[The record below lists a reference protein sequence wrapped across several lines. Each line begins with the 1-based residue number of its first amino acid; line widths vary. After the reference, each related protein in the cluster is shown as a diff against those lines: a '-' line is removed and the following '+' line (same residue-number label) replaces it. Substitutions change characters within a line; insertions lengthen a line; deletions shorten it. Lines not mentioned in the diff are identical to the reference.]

1 MEKLRI
7 YTDGG
12 CRPNPGKGAWAAVL
26 LRNGMEAEELVGTE
40 EETTNNRMELR
51 AAIEA
56 LNALGEKSEV
66 DLHTD
71 SEYLRMGVT
80 QWMAGWKKKGW
91 RTASGSPVRNVDLW
105 KALDAAIGK
114 HEIRWHWVRGHSG
127 DRWNERVDRMASE
140 AIGGGSGLVEDQGAA
155 HVILG
160 IAYQGKRQRGAWA
173 ALLRFGEHEREL
185 KGVEEQ
191 SSPNRLHILGA
202 LRALEA
208 FKRPVRAHIYTA
220 SDYLKDGATTWIR
233 GWKQRGWKTRDGR
246 AVSHQDAW
254 MLLDSLMSRHQLTWH
269 VLSSEEKLEEL
280 EGVRRLARAA
290 LDEEDRD

>member
-26 LRNGMEAEELVGTE
+26 LRDGMEAEELVGTE

-56 LNALGEKSEV
+56 LNELGEKSEV

-80 QWMAGWKKKGW
+80 QWMAGWKRKGW

-105 KALDAAIGK
+105 KALDDAIGK

-127 DRWNERVDRMASE
+127 DPLNERADELAKTAVPSVKDRE
-140 AIGGGSGLVEDQGAA
+140 
-155 HVILG
+155 
-160 IAYQGKRQRGAWA
+160 
-173 ALLRFGEHEREL
+173 
-185 KGVEEQ
+185 
-191 SSPNRLHILGA
+191 
-202 LRALEA
+202 
-208 FKRPVRAHIYTA
+208 
-220 SDYLKDGATTWIR
+220 
-233 GWKQRGWKTRDGR
+233 KTENPTP
-246 AVSHQDAW
+246 W
-254 MLLDSLMSRHQLTWH
+254 
-269 VLSSEEKLEEL
+269 
-280 EGVRRLARAA
+280 
-290 LDEEDRD
+290 